1 MGAVRRLGAL
11 GVALCLTACVSA
23 RSSGSDEAIRLYH
36 EQMRLAGQPGAN
48 TASGDPG
55 ATAPLPSSLTADE
68 AVALAKSRSAKLAA
82 LAAKADRATAL
93 VGLAGRPEN
102 PELQVG
108 ASPLGE
114 AIARTVAGDL
124 STLLGTPRVASGP
137 IANFA
142 ADYRVTLDVQ
152 RFDAKAGDGVD
163 VDTVWV
169 VKPANGA
176 AARSGRTTT
185 REPAGGA
192 GYDALAGAF
201 SRALAQ
207 LGDDLAAAIRAEAAS
222 RR

>member
-1 MGAVRRLGAL
+1 MITARNERLLPLAAALLLVAGLGASC
-11 GVALCLTACVSA
+11 AS
-23 RSSGSDEAIRLYH
+23 
-36 EQMRLAGQPGAN
+36 QPSRFY
-48 TASGDPG
+48 T
-55 ATAPLPSSLTADE
+55 LE
-68 AVALAKSRSAKLAA
+68 AVATASDGPAA
-82 LAAKADRATAL
+82 AYSVI
-93 VGLAGRPEN
+93 VGPVTIPASVDRPEMVVQVAPN
-102 PELQVG
+102 QVELLEFDRW

-124 STLLGTPRVASGP
+124 ATLLGTPRVASGP

-176 AARSGRTTT
+176 SARSGRTTT
-185 REPAGGA
+185 REPARGA

-207 LGDDLAAAIRAEAAS
+207 LGDDVAAAIRADAP
-222 RR
+222 RKR

>member
-1 MGAVRRLGAL
+1 MKTDRNERLLPLVAAVLL
-11 GVALCLTACVSA
+11 GV
-23 RSSGSDEAIRLYH
+23 
-36 EQMRLAGQPGAN
+36 LA
-48 TASGDPG
+48 ASCASKPSHFYTLESV
-55 ATAPLPSSLTADE
+55 ATATDAPAASY
-68 AVALAKSRSAKLAA
+68 AVI
-82 LAAKADRATAL
+82 
-93 VGLAGRPEN
+93 VGPVTIPASVDRPEMVVQVAPN
-102 PELQVG
+102 QVELLEFDRW

-114 AIARTVAGDL
+114 AISRTVAGDL
-124 STLLGTPRVASGP
+124 SALLGTPRVASGP

-152 RFDAKAGDGVD
+152 RFDAKAGVGVD

-169 VKPANGA
+169 VKPATGTG
-176 AARSGRTTT
+176 ARSGRTTT

-207 LGDDLAAAIRAEAAS
+207 LGDDVAAAIRAEAAS

>member
-1 MGAVRRLGAL
+1 MITARNERLLPLAAALLLIAGLGAS
-11 GVALCLTACVSA
+11 C
-23 RSSGSDEAIRLYH
+23 
-36 EQMRLAGQPGAN
+36 
-48 TASGDPG
+48 ASK
-55 ATAPLPSSLTADE
+55 PSRFYTLE
-68 AVALAKSRSAKLAA
+68 AVATASDGPAA
-82 LAAKADRATAL
+82 AYSVI
-93 VGLAGRPEN
+93 VGPVTIPASVDRPEMVVQVAPN
-102 PELQVG
+102 QVELLEFDRW

-207 LGDDLAAAIRAEAAS
+207 LGDDVAAAIRAEAAS